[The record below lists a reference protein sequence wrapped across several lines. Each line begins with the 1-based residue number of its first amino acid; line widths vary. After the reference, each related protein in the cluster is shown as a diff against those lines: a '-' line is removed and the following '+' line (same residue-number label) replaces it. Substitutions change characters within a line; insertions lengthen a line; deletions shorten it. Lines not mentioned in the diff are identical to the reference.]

1 MVEQKNNIYIGIEL
15 GSTRIK
21 TVAIDDNNRVLAS
34 GSFVWENKLID
45 GIWTYGMDEVKAGL
59 KASYNAL
66 KRDYKEKTGN
76 SLNSPS
82 AIGISAMMHGYIALD
97 EDDNLLVPFRTWR
110 NTITEEAASKLS
122 DLFDFNIP
130 QRWTIA
136 HLFQAMLK
144 GEEHLKRV
152 KKVFTLSSY
161 VHYLLTGEN
170 VIGIGDASGMF
181 PIDSST
187 YDWNKEYSTLF
198 EKISKD
204 MGYDFSLSSLFPRVL
219 RAGENGGYLTK
230 EGSRILS
237 DEDTE
242 VGIPFAPPEGDAG
255 TGMVATNRVRVGGG
269 NVSAGTSDF
278 AMVVLSHMPR
288 RHRELDM
295 VTTPSGLPVAMVHCN
310 NCTSD
315 INFYIS
321 LFREFSCLI
330 GSDIKDDEIFS
341 LLYSSALNAEGK
353 AGDYVSCNYYSGEG
367 VTDFQRGIPLFL
379 HSPSAPPSLS
389 SFMRCHIYSA
399 LATLSL
405 GLEVLRKENIEIKSL
420 LGHGGYF
427 KSESGIRTLSAAAST
442 PVSVME
448 TAGEGGA
455 YGMAVLASFLI
466 NKGEMSLEDY
476 LDQKVFSDAVIK
488 TYMASDKEREDYAYF
503 LSQYKKILSVER
515 KTLEVF

>member
-136 HLFQAMLK
+136 HLYEAMLK

-187 YDWNKEYSTLF
+187 YDWNK
-198 EKISKD
+198 
-204 MGYDFSLSSLFPRVL
+204 
-219 RAGENGGYLTK
+219 
-230 EGSRILS
+230 
-237 DEDTE
+237 
-242 VGIPFAPPEGDAG
+242 
-255 TGMVATNRVRVGGG
+255 
-269 NVSAGTSDF
+269 
-278 AMVVLSHMPR
+278 
-288 RHRELDM
+288 
-295 VTTPSGLPVAMVHCN
+295 
-310 NCTSD
+310 
-315 INFYIS
+315 
-321 LFREFSCLI
+321 
-330 GSDIKDDEIFS
+330 
-341 LLYSSALNAEGK
+341 
-353 AGDYVSCNYYSGEG
+353 
-367 VTDFQRGIPLFL
+367 
-379 HSPSAPPSLS
+379 
-389 SFMRCHIYSA
+389 
-399 LATLSL
+399 
-405 GLEVLRKENIEIKSL
+405 
-420 LGHGGYF
+420 
-427 KSESGIRTLSAAAST
+427 
-442 PVSVME
+442 
-448 TAGEGGA
+448 
-455 YGMAVLASFLI
+455 
-466 NKGEMSLEDY
+466 
-476 LDQKVFSDAVIK
+476 
-488 TYMASDKEREDYAYF
+488 
-503 LSQYKKILSVER
+503 
-515 KTLEVF
+515 

>member
-1 MVEQKNNIYIGIEL
+1 
-15 GSTRIK
+15 
-21 TVAIDDNNRVLAS
+21 
-34 GSFVWENKLID
+34 
-45 GIWTYGMDEVKAGL
+45 
-59 KASYNAL
+59 
-66 KRDYKEKTGN
+66 
-76 SLNSPS
+76 
-82 AIGISAMMHGYIALD
+82 
-97 EDDNLLVPFRTWR
+97 
-110 NTITEEAASKLS
+110 
-122 DLFDFNIP
+122 
-130 QRWTIA
+130 
-136 HLFQAMLK
+136 
-144 GEEHLKRV
+144 
-152 KKVFTLSSY
+152 
-161 VHYLLTGEN
+161 
-170 VIGIGDASGMF
+170 
-181 PIDSST
+181 
-187 YDWNKEYSTLF
+187 
-198 EKISKD
+198 
-204 MGYDFSLSSLFPRVL
+204 
-219 RAGENGGYLTK
+219 
-230 EGSRILS
+230 
-237 DEDTE
+237 
-242 VGIPFAPPEGDAG
+242 
-255 TGMVATNRVRVGGG
+255 
-269 NVSAGTSDF
+269 
-278 AMVVLSHMPR
+278 
-288 RHRELDM
+288 
-295 VTTPSGLPVAMVHCN
+295 MVHCN

-321 LFREFSCLI
+321 LFREFSRLI